1 MDYWDHVG
9 GTINCNAEVEI
20 VNRVEEIVIL
30 GAGESGVGAAI
41 LAQKKGFKVFVS
53 DKGEIKEE
61 YKEVL
66 SHNEIDWEEG
76 SHTLSKIMDADEV
89 VKSPGIPDT
98 IQLIINL
105 RDKGVSVVSALEFA
119 SRYTDA

>member
-9 GTINCNAEVEI
+9 GTINCNAQVEI

-53 DKGEIKEE
+53 DK
-61 YKEVL
+61 
-66 SHNEIDWEEG
+66 
-76 SHTLSKIMDADEV
+76 
-89 VKSPGIPDT
+89 
-98 IQLIINL
+98 
-105 RDKGVSVVSALEFA
+105 
-119 SRYTDA
+119 